1 MTKTPNI
8 LLRLIVILLIIFASS
23 PLISATLYQA
33 TSSANLEILPAK
45 ISPQPARPGEDMFVK
60 INIENWGRDAAEN
73 VVIEFEEIFPFHFK
87 YSNAEH
93 STSKHYTDTTITIS
107 KISGFGSYEAFYY
120 FTVDPMAKTG
130 EYDLS
135 FKISTTKEGT
145 VGKTKNIKVYVEG
158 TPDLILTDSSL
169 SPNDISPGD
178 DFTLKTTVKSV
189 GTGNAKNI
197 RVSLVLDDLPE
208 IIPLEGS
215 SRFIQELDAGESGF
229 VSFNLKVSKD
239 AEPTSYSIP
248 LKLTGIDET
257 GNRSSTHTDAIGF
270 DVHAKAKLSIAN
282 IKTEPV
288 IGKANKEMTLSIRI
302 ENVGEGDAKSVKA
315 TITDIPF
322 SGVKQAFLG
331 KIESDDDSSAVFT
344 LIPDKSGEVA
354 YTLQMSYEDDFG
366 EHNVSEEL
374 DLVIESNNNSLNT
387 IVYVSTIF
395 VLAVLG
401 GYYYYYYFKR
411 KKET

>member
-8 LLRLIVILLIIFASS
+8 SLSLMVILLIIFASA
-23 PLISATLYQA
+23 PLISATFYQA
-33 TSSANLEILPAK
+33 PSDANLEILPAK

-60 INIENWGRDAAEN
+60 INVENYGQDPAED
-73 VVIEFEEIFPFHFK
+73 VVIELEENYPFHFK

-93 STSKHYTDTTITIS
+93 AISKHYTNTTITIP
-107 KISGFGSYEAFYY
+107 KISAFGSYEAFYY

-135 FKISTTKEGT
+135 FKILRTKKGGT
-145 VGKTKNIKVYVEG
+145 VGTIRYIKIFIEG
-158 TPDLILTDSSL
+158 TPDLILTDSSMSL
-169 SPNDISPGD
+169 INISPGD

-197 RVSLVLDDLPE
+197 RVSLVLDDLPK

-215 SRFIQELDAGESGF
+215 NRFIPELDAGESRF
-229 VSFNLKVSKD
+229 VSFNLKLSKD

-288 IGKANKEMTLSIRI
+288 IGKANEEMTLTIRI

-322 SGVKQAFLG
+322 PGVKQAFLG
-331 KIESDDDSSAVFT
+331 KIEADDDSSAVFN
-344 LIPDKSGEVA
+344 LIPDKSGEMA
-354 YTLQMSYEDDFG
+354 YTFQMSYEDDFG

-374 DLVIESNNNSLNT
+374 DLVIESNNNSLKT
-387 IVYVSTIF
+387 IVYISTIF

-401 GYYYYYYFKR
+401 GYYYFKQ